1 MEKWKI
7 FRFIG
12 KFSDL
17 SENFP
22 QLKIFQFIKFGK
34 KIFRFFQIGK
44 FSTFCKCSNLSDF
57 SGKISTFSIRSE
69 NWHTYK
75 PGRIKISDFSK
86 SWKSGKFSD
95 LSENFP
101 QLQILQFIKFLKKI
115 SRFFQIGKFSTFCK
129 YSNSSDSIGKI
140 STFSIRSENW
150 HTYRY
155 AGVSLLVFLSLTVTI
170 KNFLFLDQPR

>member
-69 NWHTYK
+69 NWQTYRPRWLK
-75 PGRIKISDFSK
+75 FRNFQK
-86 SWKSGKFSD
+86 SWKSGKISD
-95 LSENFP
+95 LSENF
-101 QLQILQFIKFLKKI
+101 LY
-115 SRFFQIGKFSTFCK
+115 CK
-129 YSNSSDSIGKI
+129 YSKSSNFRRKVQFFLNWKI
-140 STFSIRSENW
+140 FWGLRLRLRLRWRWRLRWMRRFRFFMRWRWRWRWRLGWSWRSKW
-150 HTYRY
+150 RWR
-155 AGVSLLVFLSLTVTI
+155 L
-170 KNFLFLDQPR
+170 R